1 MCAFTITAV
10 ICKQQTEGT
19 TQNAYSWLVRMVGIY
34 VAFLYFSKTTI
45 IRYITL

>member
-10 ICKQQTEGT
+10 IYKQQTEGT
-19 TQNAYSWLVRMVGIY
+19 QNAYSWHVRMVGMY
-34 VAFLYFSKTTI
+34 VAFLYFSKTAI